1 MTKATPGLQLAPELA
16 GSGCI
21 LLGRFGFYTGSPA
34 FREQDIIAYVDGC
47 RTQAGHSRDTHR
59 HEVAEVLVSPH
70 IVLQPGAKSAACA
83 TASLLHECGFAAS

>member
-16 GSGCI
+16 GSLGCI
-21 LLGRFGFYTGSPA
+21 LLGQRFGFYKGSPA

-59 HEVAEVLVSPH
+59 HEVAELR
-70 IVLQPGAKSAACA
+70 AR
-83 TASLLHECGFAAS
+83 